1 MHIFDKKDLYEMLLR
16 ERYPVAKIDFPTKS
30 GVGRVEF
37 INTPLGVLL
46 HIHTQGEEVKS
57 IKMYDKNRGEFELQ
71 NLFFSEDLV
80 CVGENSFVCI
90 SARIKIEDVIG
101 RSFLIKLSNSNV
113 IAHAEFIL
121 RKSSAVDKLKSMVY
135 N

>member
-16 ERYPVAKIDFPTKS
+16 ERCPVAKIDFSTKN
-30 GVGRVEF
+30 GIGRVEF

-46 HIHTQGEEVKS
+46 HIYTQGEEVKC
-57 IKMYDKNRGEFELQ
+57 IKMYDRHGGEFELQ
-71 NLFFSEDLV
+71 NLFFGEDLV

-90 SARIKIEDVIG
+90 SARVKIEDVIG
-101 RSFLIKLSNSNV
+101 RSFLIKLGNSNV
-113 IAHAEFIL
+113 IAHAEFII
-121 RKSSAVDKLKSMVY
+121 RKSSSVDKLKSMVY